1 MPSICV
7 CTAPLIPTVHKS
19 ELVALILGEIA
30 LGGVDLTVVSVLF
43 VDVTVLF
50 DVLSVT
56 IGSAASDVA
65 ENIIANTININFF
78 IDNFL

>member
-1 MPSICV
+1 
-7 CTAPLIPTVHKS
+7 
-19 ELVALILGEIA
+19 
-30 LGGVDLTVVSVLF
+30 
-43 VDVTVLF
+43 
-50 DVLSVT
+50 VT